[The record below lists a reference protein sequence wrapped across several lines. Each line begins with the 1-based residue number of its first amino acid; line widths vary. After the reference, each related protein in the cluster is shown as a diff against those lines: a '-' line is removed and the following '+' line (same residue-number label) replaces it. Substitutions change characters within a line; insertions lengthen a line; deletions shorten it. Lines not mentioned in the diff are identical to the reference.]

1 MSQLAVERVLGRLL
15 TDAEFRT
22 EFLGGPASVCRDN
35 GLELTPTEL
44 AALSRVDEHAVRPL
58 AARLDPKIVR
68 AMTLRLDEK
77 PVRLGVSRSV
87 RDRRSQRDAG

>member
-22 EFLGGPASVCRDN
+22 AFFVRPVNVSRDLGFD
-35 GLELTPTEL
+35 LTPVEL
-44 AALSRVDEHAVRPL
+44 AALSCVDVGALRAL
-58 AARLDPKIVR
+58 AAHLDPKIVR
-68 AMTLRLDEK
+68 AMTLRLDNGEG
-77 PVRLGVSRSV
+77 RLVWSRRA